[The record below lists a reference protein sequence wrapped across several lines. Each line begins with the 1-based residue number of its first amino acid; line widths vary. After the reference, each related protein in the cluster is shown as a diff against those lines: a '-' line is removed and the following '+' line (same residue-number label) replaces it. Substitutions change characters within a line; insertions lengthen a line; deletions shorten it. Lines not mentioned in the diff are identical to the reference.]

1 MRISLKRRP
10 FARRPERMRAA
21 FLALIGSLTRHG
33 PSVLA
38 GGVALG
44 LLVPSLAQAAR
55 PLMPLTVF
63 IFVLGT
69 LLRVDPATVVKVARR
84 PAVSVVLPLLA
95 MIVVPLLVGYAG
107 FALALPAA
115 WTLALVLAYSAPPS
129 SGTSAVARMLGLDA
143 PVALVATLA
152 AMVLAPLTAPLLA
165 GWFSHVTHGAPVA
178 IGSIGAGGLALR
190 LALLIGSAEG
200 VAIVVRKVAGQR
212 LARHA
217 NTIDVT
223 VVIALL
229 TFALGTMA
237 GMQRLL
243 LDEPRAAL
251 LAIAL
256 AFAANLAVQTLAFL
270 SWPGSVRE
278 RFNTALLMGNRNVGL
293 LWAALG
299 LAATP
304 SMILFFS
311 CAQLPIY
318 TLPRLIEYLLPR
330 VETLC
335 GKWRGRDSSE
345 PASQSARE

>member
-1 MRISLKRRP
+1 MPAPLTNLLG
-10 FARRPERMRAA
+10 A
-21 FLALIGSLTRHG
+21 LTRHG

-44 LLVPSLAQAAR
+44 LLLPSLAEAAR
-55 PLMPLTVF
+55 PLMPVTVF

-84 PAVSVVLPLLA
+84 PAVSLLLPVLA
-95 MIVVPLLVGYAG
+95 MIVVPVLIGYAG
-107 FALALPAA
+107 YALALPAG
-115 WTLALVLAYSAPPS
+115 WTLALVLGFSAPPS

-165 GWFSHVTHGAPVA
+165 GWFSHLNRGAPVA
-178 IGSIGAGGLALR
+178 LGAGQLALR

-200 VAIVVRKVAGQR
+200 VAIVVRKLAGQR

-217 NTIDVT
+217 GAIDVT

-237 GMQRLL
+237 GMQRLV

-251 LAIAL
+251 LAIGL

-278 RFNTALLMGNRNVGL
+278 RFNVALLMGNRNVGL

-304 SMILFFS
+304 TMTLFFS

-318 TLPRLIEYLLPR
+318 TLPRLVEFLLPR
-330 VETLC
+330 IEALS
-335 GKWRGRDSSE
+335 GKRRGRSS
-345 PASQSARE
+345 SGIQS